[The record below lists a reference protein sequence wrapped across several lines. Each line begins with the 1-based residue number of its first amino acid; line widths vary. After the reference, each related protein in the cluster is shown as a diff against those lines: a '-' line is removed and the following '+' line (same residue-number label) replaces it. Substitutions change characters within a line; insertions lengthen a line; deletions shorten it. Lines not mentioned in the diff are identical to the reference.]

1 MKKFLTLS
9 ILLLVLTGC
18 SKHLILKHDDES
30 SGPADYNAMGKIL
43 GCMFAP
49 EKCKDFSKEE
59 TTETFDEKSDK
70 EWNEIE

>member
-1 MKKFLTLS
+1 MKKILVGT

-18 SKHLILKHDDES
+18 SKHLILAHDES
-30 SGPADYNAMGKIL
+30 SGPADYESIGKIL

-49 EKCKDFSKEE
+49 EKCKEFSKEE
-59 TTETFDEKSDK
+59 TKETFDEKSDK